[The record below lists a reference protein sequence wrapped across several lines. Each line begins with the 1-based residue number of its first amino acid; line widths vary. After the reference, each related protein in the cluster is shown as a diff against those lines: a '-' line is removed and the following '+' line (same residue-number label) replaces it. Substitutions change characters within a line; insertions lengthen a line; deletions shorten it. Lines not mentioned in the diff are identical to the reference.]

1 MNQIPPRIEPER
13 PPEDLP
19 VAVVGA
25 GFSGT
30 LLTINLIRQGVPV
43 VLIERSQAQLA
54 KGLAFGTKGPEHLL
68 NVRAANMSAF
78 PDDQANFL
86 RWIGQS
92 GEEQAN
98 RFVPRLSYG
107 LYLRELLI
115 KALADAG
122 PKAQIV
128 SAEAL
133 SARFEAG
140 QVTVELDDG
149 SEIVARSLV
158 LALGNFPPAPHPVL
172 AALPEDRCFAD
183 PWNPRAVA
191 DAGTLDHVLLIG
203 TGLTAADMILSLD
216 KAGFKGRITALSRR
230 GLKPHAHAETGP
242 VVDYVPAPDARGS
255 ALVRQ
260 IRERAKAI
268 GWRAAVDE
276 QRPHTQNLWRRH
288 DAAAQ
293 RRFLRHLRPYWDVH
307 RHRLAPDVAKRL
319 GELQAEGRLEFIAGK
334 LAEAEAGQ
342 DGVAV
347 LYRPRGEERLERLE
361 VCRIINCTGPE
372 GDLLRSG
379 VPLVK
384 DLLAQGRVR
393 PDEHRLG
400 LDVEHLGRV
409 RDADGRPQDTLF
421 AVGPVTKGEAWEIV
435 AVPDIR
441 RQVWNLA
448 RYLADA
454 HWVGGEGL

>member
-1 MNQIPPRIEPER
+1 MTQMPPKFEAE
-13 PPEDLP
+13 ELP
-19 VAVVGA
+19 VAVIGA

-30 LLTINLIRQGVPV
+30 LLTINLIRQGVRV

-86 RWIGQS
+86 RWIGQT
-92 GEEQAN
+92 GEDQAN
-98 RFVPRLSYG
+98 RFVPRLTYG

-128 SAEAL
+128 HAEAL
-133 SARFEAG
+133 SAQFGDGE
-140 QVTVELDDG
+140 VTVTLDDG

-158 LALGNFPPAPHPVL
+158 LALGNFPPTPHPAL
-172 AALPEDRCFAD
+172 ATLPTDRRFSD
-183 PWNPRAVA
+183 PWNPGAIA
-191 DAGTLDHVLLIG
+191 DAGSLDHVLLIG

-242 VVDYVPAPDARGS
+242 AVEHVSAPDARGS
-255 ALVRQ
+255 QLVRQ
-260 IRERAKAI
+260 IRERAKVI

-288 DAAAQ
+288 DASGQ

-307 RHRLAPDVAKRL
+307 RHRLAPDVARRL
-319 GELQAEGRLEFIAGK
+319 AELEAEGRLEFVAGK
-334 LAEAEAGQ
+334 LVGSEVTERGA
-342 DGVAV
+342 AV
-347 LYRPRGEERLERLE
+347 DYRPRGEDDLKRIE
-361 VCRIINCTGPE
+361 VCRVINCTGPE

-379 VPLVK
+379 LPLVQ
-384 DLLAQGRVR
+384 DLVAQGRVR

-409 RDADGRPQDTLF
+409 RDADGKPQDTLF

>member
-1 MNQIPPRIEPER
+1 MNQMLPKVEPS
-13 PPEDLP
+13 DLP
-19 VAVVGA
+19 IAVVGA

-30 LLTINLIRQGVPV
+30 LLTINLIRQGVRV
-43 VLIERSQAQLA
+43 VLIERNQTQLA
-54 KGLAFGTKGPEHLL
+54 KGLAFGTRGPEHLL

-78 PDDQANFL
+78 PDDPANFL
-86 RWIGQS
+86 RWIGQT

-98 RFVPRLSYG
+98 RFVPRLTYG

-115 KALADAG
+115 KALSDAG
-122 PKAQIV
+122 PRAQII

-133 SARFEAG
+133 SARFGDG
-140 QVTVELDDG
+140 QVTVQLDDG
-149 SEIVARSLV
+149 SEIEARSLV
-158 LALGNFPPAPHPVL
+158 LALGNFPPAPHPAL

-183 PWNPRAVA
+183 PWNPGAVA
-191 DAGTLDHVLLIG
+191 DAQTLDHVLLIG

-242 VVDYVPAPDARGS
+242 AVENVPAPDARGS

-260 IRERAKAI
+260 IRERAKVI

-319 GELQAEGRLEFIAGK
+319 AELEAEGRLDFVAGK
-334 LAEAEAGQ
+334 LAGSQAT
-342 DGVAV
+342 DRGVAV
-347 LYRPRGEERLERLE
+347 DYRPRGEDRLERLE
-361 VCRIINCTGPE
+361 VCRVINCTGPE

-379 VPLVK
+379 LPLVQ

-409 RDADGRPQDTLF
+409 RDAEGKPQDTLF

>member
-1 MNQIPPRIEPER
+1 MNHVSPRIE
-13 PPEDLP
+13 PEDLP
-19 VAVVGA
+19 VAVIGA

-30 LLTINLIRQGVPV
+30 LLTINLLRLGASV
-43 VLIERSQAQLA
+43 VLIERSQPQLA

-78 PDDQANFL
+78 PDDQGNFL

-92 GEEQAN
+92 GAEQAN
-98 RFVPRLSYG
+98 RFVPRLTYG

-122 PKAQIV
+122 PRAQIV

-133 SARFEAG
+133 SAGFADG
-140 QVTVELDDG
+140 QVTVTLDDG
-149 SEIVARSLV
+149 GEVVARSLV

-183 PWNPRAVA
+183 PWNPLAVA

-216 KAGFKGRITALSRR
+216 KAGFTGRITALSRR

-242 VVDYVPAPDARGS
+242 AVENVPAPDARGS

-260 IRERAKAI
+260 IRERARTV

-288 DAAAQ
+288 DTAAQ

-307 RHRLAPDVAKRL
+307 RHRLAPAVARRL
-319 GELQAEGRLEFIAGK
+319 AELEAEGRLHFVAGK
-334 LAEAEAGQ
+334 LTQADA
-342 DGVAV
+342 DPRGVIV
-347 LYRPRGEERLERLE
+347 DYRPRGEERPVRLQA
-361 VCRIINCTGPE
+361 CRIINCTGPQ

-379 VPLVK
+379 LPLVQ

-393 PDEHRLG
+393 PDAHRLG
-400 LDVEHLGRV
+400 LDVDHLGRV

-448 RYLADA
+448 RYLADM

>member
-1 MNQIPPRIEPER
+1 MNQMLPKVE
-13 PPEDLP
+13 PEDLP

-30 LLTINLIRQGVPV
+30 LLTINLIRQGVRV
-43 VLIERSQAQLA
+43 ALIERNHAQLA

-78 PDDQANFL
+78 PDDQGNFL

-92 GEEQAN
+92 AEEQGN
-98 RFVPRLSYG
+98 RFVPRLTYG

-115 KALADAG
+115 KALSDAG
-122 PKAQIV
+122 PRAEIV

-133 SARFEAG
+133 SAQFGDGR
-140 QVTVELDDG
+140 VTVQLDDG

-158 LALGNFPPAPHPVL
+158 LALGNFPPAPHRAL
-172 AALPEDRCFAD
+172 AALPDSRRFVD
-183 PWNPRAVA
+183 PWNPGAVA
-191 DAGTLDHVLLIG
+191 GARSLDHVLLIG

-242 VVDYVPAPDARGS
+242 AVEHVPAPDVRGS

-307 RHRLAPDVAKRL
+307 RHRLAPDVARRL
-319 GELQAEGRLEFIAGK
+319 AELEAEGRLEFVAGK
-334 LAEAEAGQ
+334 LVGSEVTER
-342 DGVAV
+342 GVAV
-347 LYRPRGEERLERLE
+347 DYRPRGEDELKRIE
-361 VCRIINCTGPE
+361 VCRVINCTGPE

-379 VPLVK
+379 LPLVK
-384 DLLAQGRVR
+384 DLVAQGRVR
-393 PDEHRLG
+393 ADEHRLG

-409 RDADGRPQDTLF
+409 RDAEGKPQDTLF

>member
-1 MNQIPPRIEPER
+1 MTRMPPQFET
-13 PPEDLP
+13 EDLP

-30 LLTINLIRQGVPV
+30 LLTINLIRQGVRV

-86 RWIGQS
+86 RWIGQA

-98 RFVPRLSYG
+98 RFVPRLTYG

-115 KALADAG
+115 KALSDAG

-128 SAEAL
+128 HAEAL
-133 SARFEAG
+133 SARFG
-140 QVTVELDDG
+140 DRTVTVVLDDG
-149 SEIVARSLV
+149 SEIAARSLV
-158 LALGNFPPAPHPVL
+158 LALGNFPPTPHPAL
-172 AALPEDRCFAD
+172 AALPPERRFSD
-183 PWNPRAVA
+183 PWNPAAVA
-191 DAGTLDHVLLIG
+191 DAAALDHVLLIG

-242 VVDYVPAPDARGS
+242 AVDHVPAPDARGS

-260 IRERAKAI
+260 IRDRAKAI

-288 DAAAQ
+288 DLAGQ
-293 RRFLRHLRPYWDVH
+293 RRLLRHLRPYWDVH
-307 RHRLAPDVAKRL
+307 RHRLAPDVARRL
-319 GELQAEGRLEFIAGK
+319 AELEAEGRLEFVAGK
-334 LAEAEAGQ
+334 LVGSDVAGR
-342 DGVAV
+342 GVAV
-347 LYRPRGEERLERLE
+347 DYRPRGEEEFRRIE
-361 VCRIINCTGPE
+361 VCRVINCTGPE

-379 VPLVK
+379 LPLVK
-384 DLLAQGRVR
+384 DLVAQGRVR
-393 PDEHRLG
+393 PDAHRLG

-409 RDADGRPQDTLF
+409 RDADGKPQDTLF